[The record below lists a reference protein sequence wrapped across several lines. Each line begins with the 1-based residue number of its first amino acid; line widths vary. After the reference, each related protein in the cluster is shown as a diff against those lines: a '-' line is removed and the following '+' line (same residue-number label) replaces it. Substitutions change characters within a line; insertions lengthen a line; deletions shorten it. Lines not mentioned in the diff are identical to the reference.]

1 MIKLH
6 LPLVSEL
13 FTASVCSDL
22 TFSGLPCTSC
32 VSFAMLAVTFGK
44 YQVYVSDSL
53 AFSELPRISVSD
65 CYAGGGGQS
74 HLVSIWSMHPIHL
87 HFIDSDYSKNI
98 HMLITILHLRSWI
111 YLCSDCLL
119 RNISKWCPGTQRLW
133 RHTLHKLIAWTMH
146 HEWLAH
152 LVWTGRWNLVLIPR
166 DHVYSLLC

>member
-65 CYAGGGGQS
+65 CYAGGGRQS
-74 HLVSIWSMHPIHL
+74 HLVSIRSMHPIHL

-98 HMLITILHLRSWI
+98 HMLITILHLRS
-111 YLCSDCLL
+111 
-119 RNISKWCPGTQRLW
+119 
-133 RHTLHKLIAWTMH
+133 
-146 HEWLAH
+146 
-152 LVWTGRWNLVLIPR
+152 
-166 DHVYSLLC
+166 